1 MNDRINTFMRDCVW
15 FRASLYFLIA
25 SIPPLIAEL
34 SKYKSYN
41 DITSI
46 AATIIAANC
55 IFQGVIA
62 VRAFIDQ
69 SISRTVSEKKHAKKV
84 ELINEESK

>member
-1 MNDRINTFMRDCVW
+1 MKECAW

-34 SKYKSYN
+34 SKYKTYS
-41 DITSI
+41 DISSI
-46 AATIIAANC
+46 AATIITANC

-69 SISRTVSEKKHAKKV
+69 SISRTKEERKPSKKV
-84 ELINEESK
+84 ELINEGTN